1 MKGKIFNAQ
10 EVQAILN
17 GSKVMFREVIK
28 PQPDFSFYDTAYA
41 DCPYQVGQKIF
52 VKETFSYSNQPWC
65 DKTIFYKAS
74 HGDRIQHTFF
84 QHTFSVSQRENKWRS
99 PMVMQEY
106 DSRLTPLIKEIRVER
121 LGEISEQDAIAEGF
135 AKITKDGS
143 LYKYGIPDRDG
154 LPGTNDFGWAWADW
168 QKTAKE
174 AFAVFWNATHKK
186 PEDKF
191 EASPFVWCVS
201 FEVINN

>member
-10 EVQAILN
+10 EVQAMLN

-28 PQPDFSFYDTAYA
+28 KPLKDFKNIKINQDGELSAYNKTKGWYEEFKNIK
-41 DCPYQVGQKIF
+41 CPYQVGQKIF
-52 VKETFSYSNQPWC
+52 AKETFSYSNQPWC

-74 HGDRIQHTFF
+74 HRDRI

-121 LGEISEQDAIAEGF
+121 LGEISEEDAIKEGVMNHLRIVHYNPVEYF
-135 AKITKDGS
+135 RQ
-143 LYKYGIPDRDG
+143 L
-154 LPGTNDFGWAWADW
+154 
-168 QKTAKE
+168 
-174 AFAVFWNATHKK
+174 WNATHKK
-186 PEDKF
+186 PEEKF
-191 EASPFVWCVS
+191 EASPFCWVVS

>member
-28 PQPDFSFYDTAYA
+28 KPLKDFNNIKINQDGELSAYNKTKGWYEELKNIK
-41 DCPYQVGQKIF
+41 CPYQVGQKIF

-74 HGDRIQHTFF
+74 HGDRIQHTF
-84 QHTFSVSQRENKWRS
+84 SVSQRENKWRS

-121 LGEISEQDAIAEGF
+121 LQDISEDDAYKEGVQ
-135 AKITKDGS
+135 ITDEWTGCADD
-143 LYKYGIPDRDG
+143 L
-154 LPGTNDFGWAWADW
+154 DFTG
-168 QKTAKE
+168 
-174 AFAVFWNATHKK
+174 AFKFSWNATHKK
-186 PEDKF
+186 PEEKF
-191 EASPFVWCVS
+191 EANPWVWVCTM
-201 FEVINN
+201 EVVK

>member
-17 GSKVMFREVIK
+17 KSKVMFREVIK

-74 HGDRIQHTFF
+74 HGDRIQHTF
-84 QHTFSVSQRENKWRS
+84 SVSQRENKWRS

-121 LGEISEQDAIAEGF
+121 LGEISEEDALKEGVMNHLQIVHYNPVEYF
-135 AKITKDGS
+135 RQ
-143 LYKYGIPDRDG
+143 L
-154 LPGTNDFGWAWADW
+154 
-168 QKTAKE
+168 
-174 AFAVFWNATHKK
+174 WNATHKK
-186 PEDKF
+186 PEEKF
-191 EASPFVWCVS
+191 EANPWVWVCTM
-201 FEVINN
+201 EVVK